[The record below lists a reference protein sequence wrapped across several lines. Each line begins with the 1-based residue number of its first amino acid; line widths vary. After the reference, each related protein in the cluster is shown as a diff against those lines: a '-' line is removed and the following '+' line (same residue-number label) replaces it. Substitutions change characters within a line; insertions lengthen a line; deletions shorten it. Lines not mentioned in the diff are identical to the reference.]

1 MNQAFAQN
9 SQSPPLDAS
18 VVRHAADEAMTKV
31 PPLFPLAHFVAVNPF
46 LGHLDSRFEDACAV
60 LTRTT
65 GSAPL
70 LPASTYL
77 TLYQNNR
84 ISDADLALA
93 GDGEFSAE
101 ELVAALEQPPA
112 VAGTAMLRT
121 VVDGLDA
128 HDDRDSWARFI
139 AEEISKWCS
148 AYFDTNQTTW
158 TLPWRAESLYAAW
171 QAGAQHDHNPEAFGI
186 PGFRKFVRQLPSDAW
201 AAIELCLAQI
211 APGAGNPAELLQ
223 RELFLINGW
232 AAFAQ
237 YVVREEV
244 LRGREH
250 GALRDLL
257 AIRLA
262 YDAALLTVPGA
273 AVARQ
278 VTHRHLRADPSLT
291 ALVRWQR
298 AYELGYQRELAT
310 TLAGHTP
317 AANQAE
323 ARPTFQAVFCIDVR
337 SEVLR
342 RHLERAAPSAQTL
355 GFAGFFGFP
364 VSHRQAEADKATAR
378 CPVLLVPPLETEE
391 TGGVAR
397 SLAAR
402 RSRAVAAAWKAAQN
416 AAASCFSFVESAG
429 LGFGPALASLQG
441 KDRAHWS
448 HAASPLTVEAPP
460 GQTLDSLVA
469 MAEGALRNMSLT
481 RDFARLLLLC
491 GHGSQSANNPY
502 ASALDCGACGGH
514 AGDVNARLAAYALN
528 LPAVREQLAARGIVL
543 PDDTYA
549 LGGLHDT
556 MLDDIV
562 LFDVEQLPTSH
573 AADLKALQAALAQ
586 AGAATRAERAPS
598 LGLAHLSSDDLSSA
612 LRARSRD
619 ISHVRPEWGLAGN
632 AAIIVAPRART
643 RGLALGGR
651 TFLHDYL
658 PDQDPDGKVLAV
670 LLAAPVVVASWI
682 NLQYYAS
689 RVDPQRYGSGNKV
702 LHNVAGG
709 LGVFE
714 GNGGDLKVG
723 LPLQSIHDGERFVHE
738 PRRLSVFVE
747 APRER
752 LLAALAAQ
760 PSVKRLFDN
769 GWIHLFVLEGTG
781 CARYTAG
788 GFEHFAARP
797 ETGVASGNM
806 YLPSTVSN

>member
-1 MNQAFAQN
+1 MNQSLAKK
-9 SQSPPLDAS
+9 SLPPQLDSS
-18 VVRHAADEAMTKV
+18 VVRSAADEAMAKV

-46 LGHLDSRFEDACAV
+46 LGHLDTRFEDACA
-60 LTRTT
+60 LLARTS
-65 GSAPL
+65 GLAPL

-77 TLYQNNR
+77 SLYRQEC
-84 ISDADLALA
+84 ISPADLTLA
-93 GDGEFSAE
+93 AEGAFSEA
-101 ELVAALEQPPA
+101 ELVAALEHPP
-112 VAGTAMLRT
+112 VAGSSALST

-128 HDDRDSWARFI
+128 HDGRKTWTRFLT
-139 AEEISKWCS
+139 EEISKWCA

-158 TLPWRAESLYAAW
+158 TLPWRTETLYAAW
-171 QAGAQHDHNPEAFGI
+171 QAGAQHDRNPEAFGI

-211 APGAGNPAELLQ
+211 APGAGNLAELLQ
-223 RELFLINGW
+223 RELFLIGGW

-250 GALRDLL
+250 SALRDLL

-262 YDAALLTVPGA
+262 YDAALLAVPGA
-273 AVARQ
+273 TVAKL
-278 VTHRHLRADPSLT
+278 VTHGHLRADPSIA
-291 ALVRWQR
+291 ALVCWQR

-310 TLAGHTP
+310 KLASHAPSAKAT
-317 AANQAE
+317 E
-323 ARPTFQAVFCIDVR
+323 TRPTFQAVFCIDVR
-337 SEVLR
+337 SELLR
-342 RHLERAAPSAQTL
+342 RHLEAAAPSGQTL

-364 VSHRQAEADKATAR
+364 VSHRPAQADQPTAR
-378 CPVLLVPPLETEE
+378 CPVLLVPPLETQEA
-391 TGGVAR
+391 GGAAR
-397 SLAAR
+397 TVAAR
-402 RSRAVAAAWKAAQN
+402 RSRAVTAAWKAVQN

-429 LGFGPALASLQG
+429 LGFGPALVSLQG
-441 KDRAHWS
+441 KDGAHWLR
-448 HAASPLTVEAPP
+448 AANPLTTEALP
-460 GQTLDSLVA
+460 GPALDSLVA

-491 GHGSQSANNPY
+491 GHGSRSANNPY

-528 LPAVREQLAARGIVL
+528 LPAVREQLAQRGISL
-543 PDDTYA
+543 PDDTLA
-549 LGGLHDT
+549 LAGLHDT
-556 MLDDIV
+556 MTDQVV
-562 LFDVEQLPTSH
+562 LFDVEQLPASH
-573 AADLKALQAALAQ
+573 AAELRALRSALEQ

-598 LGLAHLSSDDLSSA
+598 LGLSHLSGDNLNSA
-612 LRARSRD
+612 LEARSRD

-651 TFLHDYL
+651 TFLHDYH
-658 PDQDPDGKVLAV
+658 PDQDSDGKVLAV

-760 PSVKRLFDN
+760 SSVKRLFDN
-769 GWIHLFVLEGTG
+769 SWIHLFLLEATG

-788 GFEHFAARP
+788 GFEHFAERP
-797 ETGVASGNM
+797 ATGVASGNL
-806 YLPSTVSN
+806 YLPPTGSN